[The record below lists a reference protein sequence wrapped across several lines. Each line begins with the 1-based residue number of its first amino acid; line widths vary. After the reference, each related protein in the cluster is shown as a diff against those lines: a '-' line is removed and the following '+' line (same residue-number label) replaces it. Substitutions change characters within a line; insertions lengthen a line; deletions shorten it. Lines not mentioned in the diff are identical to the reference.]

1 MTSNELQQ
9 FKRLAIFKSIDQ
21 DSIDTLYS
29 EGNIVK
35 LQAGQI
41 LFSQGSESNYLYI
54 LLSGRLVALGTSQQ
68 NNTENVY
75 GFIQPGEFVG
85 EMGLI
90 SKKPRSLTVRA
101 QLDATLF
108 RLSENKFNEL
118 IDKHPQVVTPITMSV
133 ITRLQQTLSNTEGK
147 SYPQST
153 LLIPANKGV
162 SLSHFE
168 TQLNTTLQDQNI
180 NFVIMT
186 ETNMHEQC
194 GINPDWSDVLQ
205 WMTNIEQKYSVAIYI
220 CTDYDSNW
228 LRYCLQYAER
238 VVLVAYGSTSAD
250 YDPSL
255 TNMIAATQHQHLVKE
270 LVLLYDQKIVIP
282 DTVNEWTKHYQFF
295 RHHHVVLNDLS
306 SMQRFCRFLT
316 AKAKALVLAGG
327 GTRGWAHAGAMR
339 AFAEAGLEFDLIGGT
354 SAGSAAGALYAS
366 GADYEEISSSLD
378 ALMRASIQ
386 VVKPRHFTIPLVS
399 ISDASL
405 NTMLLRKTFGEKTIQ
420 QLERQFFCV
429 SCDISNNREMIHDQG
444 PLWQSVRASCS
455 VPGLAPPV
463 VIDGDMYV
471 DGGIINNLPV
481 DIARTKLDGA
491 GTIVAVDLSITM
503 GNSTKYHFP
512 PNLSFIDLLAHKLHL
527 AHNHYQFSSL
537 ASIIM
542 GTIMACSERRTAE
555 NRANTDILIT
565 PDLHGYG
572 MVDDARDELME
583 LGYKAAIAAL

>member
-1 MTSNELQQ
+1 MLTVASRCIFTSSQPFEKQRSRKEMTSNELQQ
-9 FKRLAIFKSIDQ
+9 FKRLALFKSIDQ

-35 LQAGQI
+35 LQAGQL

-90 SKKPRSLTVRA
+90 SKKPRSLTIRA

-205 WMTNIEQKYSVAIYI
+205 WMNNIEQKYSVAIYI
-220 CTDYDSNW
+220 CTDYDSDW

-295 RHHHVVLNDLS
+295 RHHHVVLHEPS

-366 GADYEEISSSLD
+366 GAEYEEISSSLD

-386 VVKPRHFTIPLVS
+386 VVKPRHFTIPLVL
-399 ISDASL
+399 SL
-405 NTMLLRKTFGEKTIQ
+405 
-420 QLERQFFCV
+420 
-429 SCDISNNREMIHDQG
+429 IH
-444 PLWQSVRASCS
+444 
-455 VPGLAPPV
+455 
-463 VIDGDMYV
+463 I
-471 DGGIINNLPV
+471 
-481 DIARTKLDGA
+481 
-491 GTIVAVDLSITM
+491 
-503 GNSTKYHFP
+503 
-512 PNLSFIDLLAHKLHL
+512 
-527 AHNHYQFSSL
+527 
-537 ASIIM
+537 
-542 GTIMACSERRTAE
+542 
-555 NRANTDILIT
+555 
-565 PDLHGYG
+565 
-572 MVDDARDELME
+572 
-583 LGYKAAIAAL
+583 